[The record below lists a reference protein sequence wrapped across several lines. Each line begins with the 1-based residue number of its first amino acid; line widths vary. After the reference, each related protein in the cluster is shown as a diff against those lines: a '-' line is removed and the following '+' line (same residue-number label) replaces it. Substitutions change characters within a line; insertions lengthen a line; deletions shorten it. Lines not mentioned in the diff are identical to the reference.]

1 MSLTDLNVSGK
12 KVLVRVDFNVPM
24 DADKNV
30 TDDTRISKAVPTI
43 IYLLEQGAAVI
54 LMSHLGR
61 PQKKKLEDGSVDKAA
76 YSLAPVIPVLQDHV
90 GCQVQFVEDTIGEE
104 AQAAVAA
111 LEPGQILLL
120 ENTRFYTG
128 EEKGDE
134 DLAKAMAGLA
144 DMYVNDAFGAAH
156 REHASTATVA
166 RFFEPTQRAFGL
178 LIEAELAGAE
188 QLLNSPA
195 HPVTAIVGGAKVSD
209 KILLLEKLLDFADN
223 IIIGG
228 AMAYTFSLAQGG
240 KVGKSLVERDK
251 TDNALDILK
260 KAEAN
265 GTKIYL
271 PVDTMVG
278 KEFSNETPREVV
290 AAGEIGDEW
299 EGLDIGPES
308 IKIFS
313 DVIAQSKSILWNGP
327 MGVFE
332 MSNFA
337 IGTNAIADAVA
348 EATQENG
355 AYSLIGGGDSVSAI
369 NQAGLA
375 DKVSFVST
383 GGGAMLEL
391 LEGKELPGIAAIRG
405 TGSKG

>member
-1 MSLTDLNVSGK
+1 MNIKDLDVAGK
-12 KVLVRVDFNVPM
+12 KVLVRVDFNVPL
-24 DADKNV
+24 DGDKKI
-30 TDDTRISKAVPTI
+30 TDDTRIVKAIPTLQ
-43 IYLLEQGAAVI
+43 YLLEQGAAII

-61 PQKKKLEDGSVDKAA
+61 PQKKKNEDGSINKDA
-76 YSLAPVIPVLQDHV
+76 YSLAPIVSKLEDHV
-90 GCQVQFVEDTIGEE
+90 GCQVQFVADTIGEE

-111 LEPGQILLL
+111 LEPGQVLLL
-120 ENTRFYTG
+120 ENTRFYAG

-134 DLAKAMAGLA
+134 DLAKGMAALA
-144 DMYVNDAFGAAH
+144 DVYINDAFGAAH

-166 RFFEPTQRAFGL
+166 KFFADNARAFGF
-178 LIEAELAGAE
+178 LIAAELEGAE
-188 QLLNSPA
+188 KLLNNPA

-240 KVGKSLVERDK
+240 KVGKSLVEKDK
-251 TDNALDILK
+251 TDNALALLK

-265 GTKIYL
+265 GTKIFL
-271 PVDTMVG
+271 PVDTTVG
-278 KEFSNETPREVV
+278 KEFSNETPREIVP
-290 AAGEIGDEW
+290 AGQIGDEW

-308 IKIFS
+308 VKNFS
-313 DVIAQSKSILWNGP
+313 AVIAQSKSILWNGP

-332 MSNFA
+332 MPNFA
-337 IGTNAIADAVA
+337 VGTNAIAEIVA
-348 EATQENG
+348 KTTQENN

-369 NQAGLA
+369 NKAGLA
-375 DKVSFVST
+375 EKVSFVST

-391 LEGKELPGIAAIRG
+391 LEGKNLPGIAAIRG
-405 TGSKG
+405 

>member
-12 KVLVRVDFNVPM
+12 KVLVRVDFNVPL

-30 TDDTRISKAVPTI
+30 TDDTRISKAAPTI
-43 IYLLEQGAAVI
+43 IHLLEQGAAVI

-76 YSLAPVIPVLQDHV
+76 NTLAPVIPVLQDHI
-90 GCQVQFVEDTIGEE
+90 GCQVQFVTDTIGEE

-111 LEPGQILLL
+111 LEPGQVLLL
-120 ENTRFYTG
+120 ENTRFYAG

-134 DLAKAMAGLA
+134 DLAKAMADLA
-144 DMYVNDAFGAAH
+144 DLYVNDAFGAAH

-166 RFFEPTQRAFGL
+166 RFFDPTQRTFGL

-209 KILLLEKLLDFADN
+209 KILLLVKLLDFADN

-240 KVGKSLVERDK
+240 KVGNSLVERDK
-251 TDNALDILK
+251 TDNALDLLK

-313 DVIAQSKSILWNGP
+313 DIIAQSKSILWNGP

-332 MSNFA
+332 MTNFA

-348 EATQENG
+348 KATQENG

-391 LEGKELPGIAAIRG
+391 LEGKVLPGIAAIRR
-405 TGSKG
+405 S

>member
-1 MSLTDLNVSGK
+1 MGLKDLNVSGK
-12 KVLVRVDFNVPM
+12 KVLVRVDFNVPL

-30 TDDTRISKAVPTI
+30 TDDTRIAKAAPTI
-43 IYLLEQGAAVI
+43 QYLLEQGAAVI

-61 PQKKKLEDGSVDKAA
+61 PQKDRLEDGSINKAA
-76 YSLAPVIPVLQDHV
+76 NSLQPVVPTLEDYV
-90 GCQVQFVEDTIGEE
+90 GCQVTFVSDTIGEE
-104 AQAAVAA
+104 AKAAVAA

-120 ENTRFYTG
+120 ENTRFYAG

-134 DLAKAMAGLA
+134 HLAKAMADLA
-144 DMYVNDAFGAAH
+144 DVYVNDAFGAAH

-166 RFFEPTQRAFGL
+166 KFFAPDQRAFGFL
-178 LIEAELAGAE
+178 MEAEVEGA
-188 QLLNSPA
+188 QKLLVNPT

-228 AMAYTFSLAQGG
+228 AMAYTFSLAEGG

-251 TDNALDILK
+251 TDNALDLLK
-260 KAEAN
+260 KAKAN

-271 PVDTMVG
+271 PVDTTVG
-278 KEFSNETPREVV
+278 KEFSNDTPREIVP
-290 AAGEIGDEW
+290 AGEIGDEW

-308 IKIFS
+308 VKIFS
-313 DVIAQSKSILWNGP
+313 EVIASSKSILWNGP

-337 IGTNAIADAVA
+337 IGTNAIAEAVA
-348 EATQENG
+348 KATQENG

-375 DKVSFVST
+375 EQVSFVST

-391 LEGKELPGIAAIRG
+391 LEGKVLPGIAAIQG
-405 TGSKG
+405 

>member
-1 MSLTDLNVSGK
+1 MSLKDLDLSGK
-12 KVLVRVDFNVPM
+12 KVLVRVDFNVPL
-24 DADKNV
+24 DGDKKI
-30 TDDTRISKAVPTI
+30 TDDTRIVKAVPTI
-43 IYLLEQGAAVI
+43 QYLLEQGAAVI

-61 PQKKKLEDGSVDKAA
+61 PQKKKNEDGSVNKEAF
-76 YSLAPVIPVLQDHV
+76 SLAPVVQTLEDHV
-90 GCQVQFVEDTIGEE
+90 GCQVQFVSDTIGEE
-104 AQAAVAA
+104 AKAAVAA
-111 LEPGQILLL
+111 LESSQILLL
-120 ENTRFYTG
+120 ENTRFYAG

-134 DLAKAMAGLA
+134 DLAKAMADLA
-144 DMYVNDAFGAAH
+144 DVYVNDAFGAAH

-166 RFFEPTQRAFGL
+166 RFFEADAKSFGF
-178 LIEAELAGAE
+178 LIESELAGAE
-188 QLLNSPA
+188 KLLNSPA

-251 TDNALDILK
+251 TDNALELLK
-260 KAEAN
+260 KAKAN
-265 GTKIYL
+265 NTNIYL
-271 PVDTMVG
+271 PVDTKVG
-278 KEFSNETPREVV
+278 KDFSNETPSDIV

-299 EGLDIGPES
+299 EGLDIGPQTV
-308 IKIFS
+308 INFS
-313 DVIAQSKSILWNGP
+313 EVIAGSKSILWNGP

-337 IGTNAIADAVA
+337 IGTNAIAEVVA
-348 EATQENG
+348 KATQENG
-355 AYSLIGGGDSVSAI
+355 AYSLIGGGDSVSAV

-391 LEGKELPGIAAIRG
+391 LEGKVLPGIKAIRG
-405 TGSKG
+405 

>member
-12 KVLVRVDFNVPM
+12 KVLVRVDFNVPL

-30 TDDTRISKAVPTI
+30 TDDTRIAKAAPTI
-43 IYLLEQGAAVI
+43 IHLLEQGAAVI

-76 YSLAPVIPVLQDHV
+76 NTLAPVVPVLQDHI
-90 GCQVQFVEDTIGEE
+90 GCQVQFVADTIGDE

-111 LEPGQILLL
+111 LEPGQVLLL
-120 ENTRFYTG
+120 ENTRFYAG

-134 DLAKAMAGLA
+134 DLAKAMASLA
-144 DMYVNDAFGAAH
+144 DLYVNDAFGAAH

-166 RFFEPTQRAFGL
+166 RFFDPTQRTFGL

-195 HPVTAIVGGAKVSD
+195 APVTAIVGGAKVSD

-251 TDNALDILK
+251 TDNALDLLK

-271 PVDTMVG
+271 PVDTTVG

-308 IKIFS
+308 VKIFS
-313 DVIAQSKSILWNGP
+313 DIIAESKSILWNGP

-348 EATQENG
+348 KATQENG

-405 TGSKG
+405 

>member
-1 MSLTDLNVSGK
+1 MSLKELNVAGK
-12 KVLVRVDFNVPM
+12 KVLVRVDFNVPL

-30 TDDTRISKAVPTI
+30 TDDTRISKAAPTI
-43 IYLLEQGAAVI
+43 KYLLENGAAVI

-61 PQKKKLEDGSVDKAA
+61 PQKKKTEAGEIDRNKF
-76 YSLAPVIPVLQDHV
+76 SLAPVKTTLEDYV
-90 GCQVQFVEDTIGEE
+90 GCQVGFVTDTIGEE
-104 AQAAVAA
+104 AKAAVAE
-111 LEPGQILLL
+111 LEPGHILLL

-134 DLAKAMAGLA
+134 DLAKAMADLA
-144 DMYVNDAFGAAH
+144 DVYVNDAFGAAH

-166 RFFEPTQRAFGL
+166 RFFDTDARAFGF
-178 LIEAELAGAE
+178 LIEAELEGAKK
-188 QLLNSPA
+188 LLNSPA
-195 HPVTAIVGGAKVSD
+195 KPVTAIVGGAKVSD

-251 TDNALDILK
+251 TDNALALLK
-260 KAEAN
+260 KAKAN
-265 GTKIYL
+265 GTNIYL
-271 PVDTMVG
+271 PVDTKVG
-278 KEFSNETPREVV
+278 KDFANETPSAIVK
-290 AAGEIGDEW
+290 AGEIGDEW
-299 EGLDIGPES
+299 EGLDIGPDS
-308 IKIFS
+308 IKNFS
-313 DVIAQSKSILWNGP
+313 EVIATSKSILWNGP

-348 EATQENG
+348 KATQENG
-355 AYSLIGGGDSVSAI
+355 AYSLIGGGDSVSAV
-369 NQAGLA
+369 NKAGLSG
-375 DKVSFVST
+375 KVSFVST

-391 LEGKELPGIAAIRG
+391 LEGKELPGIKAIRG
-405 TGSKG
+405 